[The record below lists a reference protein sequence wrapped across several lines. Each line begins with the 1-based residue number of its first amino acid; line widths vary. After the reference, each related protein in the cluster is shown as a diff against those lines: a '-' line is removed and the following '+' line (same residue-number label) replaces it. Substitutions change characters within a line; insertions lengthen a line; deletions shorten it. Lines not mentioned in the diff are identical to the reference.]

1 MKLSE
6 LTYAYLQSIGLSRAH
21 IHTDCSDGLRLF
33 ENQSQFDKAK
43 EDLLAAYGDVNLIIT
58 PEADW
63 FDRIKIDDAKWQADY
78 DELCRQKLEWCN
90 RYGAD

>member
-6 LTYAYLQSIGLSRAH
+6 LTYAHLQSIGLSRAH

-33 ENQSQFDKAK
+33 ENKSQFDKAK

-58 PEADW
+58 PDADW

-78 DELCRQKLEWCN
+78 DEFCRQKLEWCN